1 MVDPYTQQSI
11 EWLNWYSR
19 QYGSPQKDPSVVPRL
34 SRAIADYLQWMKSV
48 NYTPASRHLH
58 SLQLELFLDF
68 VKNRRL
74 GWQQLFTIKTREHFK
89 KLSGLCTTAA
99 VNGLSRYLVEQG
111 QLKTPL
117 PHRPPPRK
125 LTGIFEDYLQYR
137 QDGHQTDPRQLNS
150 IGRVLSALCAYLT
163 EHSITVG
170 RLRIEDL
177 DAFMA
182 AFCQSF
188 LPGTCSNYRSI
199 VRGFLSFLHQ
209 QRGILKKDLAPLL
222 IGAPQFAKA
231 KPSKFL
237 RPHEVQQL
245 FESLS
250 VTSAKDLRTYVM
262 VHLAYTLGLRP
273 VEISS
278 LRLED
283 IAFTKAQLTVE
294 DRKNDQPLKLPI
306 PEQTL
311 KAIVA
316 YMVGGRPNSKERHLV
331 LSLSAP
337 HGPIVP
343 GLVARY
349 IQEAMHTAGLNST
362 AYWLRHSYAQHLL
375 SAGASIYEIK
385 EMLGHR
391 HIESSRKY
399 LHIHTDLMC
408 EVILD
413 EPL

>member
-1 MVDPYTQQSI
+1 MADPHLQPSI
-11 EWLNWYSR
+11 EWLDWYSR
-19 QYGSPQKDPSVVPRL
+19 QYGPSQKDPSAVPRL
-34 SRAIADYLQWMKSV
+34 TRVITDYLQWMESV
-48 NYTPASRHLH
+48 NYTPASRYLH
-58 SLQLELFLDF
+58 RIQLELFLGF
-68 VKNRRL
+68 VKNRRFR
-74 GWQQLFTIKTREHFK
+74 WEELFTVKTREHFK

-117 PHRPPPRK
+117 PHQPQPKK
-125 LTGIFEDYLQYR
+125 LAAIFEDYLQYR
-137 QDGHQTDPRQLNS
+137 QDGHQTDTHQLNS
-150 IGRVLSALCAYLT
+150 IRRVLSALYDYLKA
-163 EHSITVG
+163 HGITVG
-170 RLRIEDL
+170 RLRIEQL

-182 AFCQSF
+182 EFCPPFS
-188 LPGTCSNYRSI
+188 PGTCGNYRSI
-199 VRGFLSFLHQ
+199 VRGFLSYLYQ

-222 IGAPQFAKA
+222 IGAPQFGKA
-231 KPSKFL
+231 KPPKFL

-245 FESLS
+245 FENLS
-250 VTSAKDLRTYVM
+250 VTSAKDLRTYAM
-262 VHLAYTLGLRP
+262 VHMAYTLGLRP
-273 VEISS
+273 GEISS
-278 LRLED
+278 MRLED
-283 IAFTKAQLTVE
+283 IAFTKAQLSVE
-294 DRKNDQPLKLPI
+294 DRKNKQPLKLPI

-316 YMVGGRPNSKERHLV
+316 YMVGGRPDSKDRHLF

-343 GLVARY
+343 GMVGHY

-362 AYWLRHSYAQHLL
+362 AYWLRHTYAQHLL

-399 LHIHTDLMC
+399 LHIHTDLMR

>member
-1 MVDPYTQQSI
+1 MADPRTEQSI
-11 EWLNWYSR
+11 EWPDWYNR
-19 QYGSPQKDPSVVPRL
+19 QYGPPQKDPSAVPRL
-34 SRAIADYLQWMKSV
+34 TRAIADYLHWMKSV
-48 NYTPASRHLH
+48 NYTSASRHLH
-58 SLQLELFLDF
+58 RVQLELFLDY
-68 VKNRRL
+68 VKNRRF
-74 GWQQLFTIKTREHFK
+74 GWQQFFSVKTREHFK
-89 KLSGLCTTAA
+89 KINGLCTTAA
-99 VNGLSRYLVEQG
+99 VNRLSRYLVEQG

-117 PHRPPPRK
+117 PHRAPHRK
-125 LTGIFEDYLQYR
+125 LAVIFEDYLHYR
-137 QDGHQTDPRQLNS
+137 QDGHQTDARQLNS
-150 IGRVLSALCAYLT
+150 IGRVLSALCDYLT

-170 RLRIEDL
+170 RLRIEVL

-182 AFCQSF
+182 EFCQPF
-188 LPGTCSNYRSI
+188 CPGTCGNYRSI
-199 VRGFLSFLHQ
+199 VRGFLSYLHQ

-222 IGAPQFAKA
+222 IGAVQFAKA
-231 KPSKFL
+231 KPPKFL

-250 VTSAKDLRTYVM
+250 ITSPKDLRTYAM
-262 VHLAYTLGLRP
+262 VHMAYTLGLRP

-278 LRLED
+278 LRLDD
-283 IAFTKAQLTVE
+283 IAFTKTQLTVE
-294 DRKNDQPLKLPI
+294 DRKNHQPLKLPI

-316 YMVGGRPNSKERHLV
+316 YMVGGRPKSKDRHLF

-349 IQEAMHTAGLNST
+349 IQETMHTAGLNST

-399 LHIHTDLMC
+399 LHIHIDLMR

>member
-1 MVDPYTQQSI
+1 MTDSHPQQSI
-11 EWLNWYSR
+11 EWLDWYSR
-19 QYGSPQKDPSVVPRL
+19 QYGPPQEDPSAVPRL
-34 SRAIADYLQWMKSV
+34 TRAIADYLQWMKSV
-48 NYTPASRHLH
+48 NYTSASRYLH
-58 SLQLELFLDF
+58 RIQLELFLGF
-68 VKNRRL
+68 VRNRRFR
-74 GWQQLFTIKTREHFK
+74 WEELFTVKTREHFK

-111 QLKTPL
+111 QIRTPL
-117 PHRPPPRK
+117 PHRPLQRK
-125 LTGIFEDYLQYR
+125 LAAIFEDYLQYR
-137 QDGHQTDPRQLNS
+137 QDGHQTGAHQLNS
-150 IGRVLSALCAYLT
+150 IRRVLSALCDYFST
-163 EHSITVG
+163 YDITPG
-170 RLRIEDL
+170 RLRIEQL

-182 AFCQSF
+182 EFCQPFSQ
-188 LPGTCSNYRSI
+188 GTCGNYRSI
-199 VRGFLSFLHQ
+199 VRGFLSYLH

-231 KPSKFL
+231 KPPKFL
-237 RPHEVQQL
+237 RSHEVQQL
-245 FESLS
+245 FENMS
-250 VTSAKDLRTYVM
+250 VTSAKDLRTYAM
-262 VHLAYTLGLRP
+262 VHMAYTLGLRP
-273 VEISS
+273 GEISS
-278 LRLED
+278 MRLED
-283 IAFTKAQLTVE
+283 IAFTKAQLSVE
-294 DRKNDQPLKLPI
+294 DRKNKQPLKLPI

-316 YMVGGRPNSKERHLV
+316 YMVGGRPDSKDRHLF

-343 GLVARY
+343 GIVGYY
-349 IQEAMHTAGLNST
+349 IQAAMNTAGLSST
-362 AYWLRHSYAQHLL
+362 AYWLRHTYAQHLL

-399 LHIHTDLMC
+399 LHIHTDLMR

>member
-1 MVDPYTQQSI
+1 MVDPHTQQSI
-11 EWLNWYSR
+11 EWLNGYSR
-19 QYGSPQKDPSVVPRL
+19 QYGPPQKDPAAIPRL
-34 SRAIADYLQWMKSV
+34 TRAIADYLHWMKSV
-48 NYTPASRHLH
+48 NYTPASRHQH
-58 SLQLELFLDF
+58 RIQLELFLSF
-68 VKNRRL
+68 IKSRRF
-74 GWQQLFTIKTREHFK
+74 GWQQLFTEKTREHFK
-89 KLSGLCTTAA
+89 KIRGLSTTAA
-99 VNGLSRYLVEQG
+99 INGLSRYLVEQG
-111 QLKTPL
+111 QIKMPL
-117 PHRPPPRK
+117 PQRPLPRK
-125 LTGIFEDYLQYR
+125 LSGIFEDYLQYR
-137 QDGHQTDPRQLNS
+137 QDGRQTDTRQLNS
-150 IGRVLSALCAYLT
+150 IRRVLSALCDYFNA
-163 EHSITVG
+163 HGIKPG
-170 RLRIEDL
+170 RLRIEVL

-182 AFCQSF
+182 KFCQPFS
-188 LPGTCSNYRSI
+188 PGTCGNYRSI
-199 VRGFLSFLHQ
+199 VRGFLSYLHQ

-222 IGAPQFAKA
+222 IGAVQFAKA
-231 KPSKFL
+231 KPPKFL

-250 VTSAKDLRTYVM
+250 VTSPKDLRTYAM
-262 VHLAYTLGLRP
+262 VHLAYSLGLRP

-278 LRLED
+278 LRLEH
-283 IAFTKAQLTVE
+283 IAFKKAQLTVT

-316 YMVGGRPNSKERHLV
+316 YMVGGRSKSKDRHLF

-349 IQEAMHTAGLNST
+349 IQEAMHTAGLNTS

-399 LHIHTDLMC
+399 LHIHTDLMR

>member
-1 MVDPYTQQSI
+1 MLDPHRQQAI

-19 QYGSPQKDPSVVPRL
+19 QYGPPQKDPAMVPRL

-48 NYTPASRHLH
+48 NYTAASRHLH
-58 SLQLELFLDF
+58 RMQLELFLNF
-68 VKNRRL
+68 VKNRRF
-74 GWQQLFTIKTREHFK
+74 GWQQLFTVATREHFK
-89 KLSGLCTTAA
+89 KLSALCTTAA

-111 QLKTPL
+111 QIKMPL
-117 PHRPPPRK
+117 PQRPAPRI
-125 LTGIFEDYLQYR
+125 LSGIFEDYLQYR
-137 QDGHQTDPRQLNS
+137 QDSRQADSRQLNS
-150 IGRVLSALCAYLT
+150 IGRVLSTLGDYLSR
-163 EHSITVG
+163 HSISLG
-170 RLRIEDL
+170 RLRIEVL

-182 AFCQSF
+182 EFCKPF
-188 LPGTCSNYRSI
+188 VPTTCRNYRSI
-199 VRGFLSFLHQ
+199 VRGFLSYLHQ

-222 IGAPQFAKA
+222 IGAVQFAKA
-231 KPSKFL
+231 KPPKFL

-245 FESLS
+245 FESLP
-250 VTSAKDLRTYVM
+250 VASAKELRTYAM
-262 VHLAYTLGLRP
+262 VHMAYSLGLRP

-278 LRLED
+278 LQLDD
-283 IAFTKAQLTVE
+283 ISFSKAQLTLKR
-294 DRKNDQPLKLPI
+294 RKNDTPLELPI

-316 YMVGGRPNSKERHLV
+316 YMVGGRPKSKDRPLF

-337 HGPIVP
+337 HGPMVP
-343 GLVARY
+343 GLVGRY
-349 IQEAMHTAGLNST
+349 IQEAMHTAGLNAS

-399 LHIHTDLMC
+399 LHIHTDLMR

>member
-1 MVDPYTQQSI
+1 MADPHPQQST
-11 EWLNWYSR
+11 EWLDWYNR
-19 QYGSPQKDPSVVPRL
+19 QYGAPHKDPAAVPRL
-34 SRAIADYLQWMKSV
+34 TRAIADYLHWMKSV

-58 SLQLELFLDF
+58 RMQLELFLDF
-68 VKNRRL
+68 VKSRRL
-74 GWQQLFTIKTREHFK
+74 HWQQLFTVKTRENFK
-89 KLSGLCTTAA
+89 KISGLCTTAA
-99 VNGLSRYLVEQG
+99 VNGLSRYLVEHSQI
-111 QLKTPL
+111 KTAL
-117 PHRPPPRK
+117 PHRQQQKK
-125 LTGIFEDYLQYR
+125 LSGIFEDYLHFR
-137 QDGHQTDPRQLNS
+137 QDSRQTNTRQLNS
-150 IGRVLSALCAYLT
+150 IRRVLSALCDYLT
-163 EHSITVG
+163 QHSITVG

-182 AFCQSF
+182 AFCQPFS
-188 LPGTCSNYRSI
+188 PGTCGNYRSI
-199 VRGFLSFLHQ
+199 VRGFLTYLHQ

-222 IGAPQFAKA
+222 IGAVQFAKA
-231 KPSKFL
+231 KPPKFL

-250 VTSAKDLRTYVM
+250 VTSPKDLRTYAM

-278 LRLED
+278 IRLDD
-283 IAFTKAQLTVE
+283 IAFKKAQLSVE
-294 DRKNDQPLKLPI
+294 DRKNEQPLMLPI

-316 YMVGGRPNSKERHLV
+316 YMVGGRANSKDRHLV

-337 HGPIVP
+337 YGPIVP

-349 IQEAMHTAGLNST
+349 IQEAMHKAGLTST

-399 LHIHTDLMC
+399 LHIHTDLMR

>member
-1 MVDPYTQQSI
+1 MADPYPQQSI
-11 EWLNWYSR
+11 QWLNWYNR
-19 QYGSPQKDPSVVPRL
+19 QYGPPQNDPAAVPRL
-34 SRAIADYLQWMKSV
+34 IRAIADYLHWMKSV
-48 NYTPASRHLH
+48 NYTSASRHLH
-58 SLQLELFLDF
+58 RVQLELFLDF

-74 GWQQLFTIKTREHFK
+74 SWQQLFTVKTREHFK
-89 KLSGLCTTAA
+89 KLSGLLTTAA
-99 VNGLSRYLVEQG
+99 VNWLSRYLVEQG

-117 PHRPPPRK
+117 THRPQQRK

-137 QDGHQTDPRQLNS
+137 QDGHQTDTRQLNC
-150 IGRVLSALCAYLT
+150 IGRVLSALCDYLT
-163 EHSITVG
+163 GHSITVG

-182 AFCQSF
+182 EFCQPF
-188 LPGTCSNYRSI
+188 CPGTCGNYRSI
-199 VRGFLSFLHQ
+199 VRGFLSYLYQ

-222 IGAPQFAKA
+222 IGAVQFAKA
-231 KPSKFL
+231 KPPKFM

-250 VTSAKDLRTYVM
+250 VTSAKDLRTYAM
-262 VHLAYTLGLRP
+262 VHMAYTLGLRP
-273 VEISS
+273 CEISS
-278 LRLED
+278 MRLDD

-294 DRKNDQPLKLPI
+294 DRKNDRPLKLPI

-316 YMVGGRPNSKERHLV
+316 YIVGGRPNSKDRHLV

-349 IQEAMHTAGLNST
+349 IQEAMHTAGLNAS

-399 LHIHTDLMC
+399 LHIHTDLMR